1 MGGVQLVG
9 AGIHKFGR
17 TDGVSGLEMG
27 VTAVR
32 SALVDAGVDWKDIQF
47 VYGGSADC
55 GAVDS
60 ILPILGYTGIPTIN
74 VANGCATGG
83 SSLVSAVAAINSG
96 EYELGIVL
104 GFDKHAR
111 GAFNAKPEAFGLPH
125 WYGQAGFMLTTQF
138 FAMKIKRYMW
148 EYGIDEESL
157 ARVAEKSFVNGA
169 LAGHAWRRTPVGLEE
184 IMSSPMVSDPLRK
197 YMFCSPSEGAVALV
211 VASEKYVKEKGL
223 SGPRVKGVSIKSRL
237 KGSFE
242 VFSPSMPFD
251 RDVSPTVL
259 AAQDVFEKTSV
270 SPRDINIAQLQ
281 DTESGAEVMH
291 MAENGFCEDGEQAA
305 MLKNGDTGLGGKL
318 PINTDGGC
326 IACGEPIAASGLR
339 QVYENYTQLKGRAG
353 KRQVEGVRLAYS
365 HVYGA
370 PGVSAVSILEK

>member
-1 MGGVQLVG
+1 MVGVQIVG

-17 TDGVSGLEMG
+17 SDGVSGLEMG
-27 VTAVR
+27 VAAVR
-32 SALVDAGVDWKDIQF
+32 SSLADAGIDWEDVQF
-47 VYGGSADC
+47 VFGGSADC
-55 GAVDS
+55 GAIDS
-60 ILPILGYTGIPTIN
+60 VLPVLGYTGIPTIN

-83 SSLVSAVAAINSG
+83 SSLVSAVAAIRSG
-96 EYELGIVL
+96 EYELGVVL

-111 GAFNAKPEAFGLPH
+111 GAFNADPELFGLPQ

-157 ARVAEKSFVNGA
+157 ARVAEKSFINGA
-169 LAGHAWRRTPVGLEE
+169 LAEHAWRRTPIGFDE
-184 IMSSPMVSDPLRK
+184 IVSSPMVSDPLRK

-223 SGPRVKGVSIKSRL
+223 SGPHIKGVSIKSRL

-281 DTESGAEVMH
+281 DTESGAEIMH
-291 MAENGFCEDGEQAA
+291 MAENGFCEDGEQSA
-305 MLKNGDTGLGGKL
+305 MLKNGETGLRGRL

-353 KRQVEGVRLAYS
+353 KRQVESVRLAYS

-370 PGVSAVSILEK
+370 PGVSAVCILEK

>member
-111 GAFNAKPEAFGLPH
+111 GAFNLKPQSLGLPE

-169 LAGHAWRRTPVGLEE
+169 LADHAWRRTPVGVEE
-184 IMSSPMVSDPLRK
+184 IISSPMVSDPLRK

-223 SGPRVKGVSIKSRL
+223 SGPRIKGVSIKSRL

-242 VFSPSMPFD
+242 VFSPSIRID

-259 AAQDVFEKTSV
+259 AAQDVFERTSV

-281 DTESGAEVMH
+281 DTDSGAEIMH

>member
-32 SALVDAGVDWKDIQF
+32 SALADAGVDWKDIQF
-47 VYGGSADC
+47 VFGGSADC

-148 EYGIDEESL
+148 EHGIDEESL
-157 ARVAEKSFVNGA
+157 ARVAEKSFINGA
-169 LAGHAWRRTPVGLEE
+169 LADHAWRRTPVGLEE

-223 SGPRVKGVSIKSRL
+223 SGPRIKGVSIKSRL

-242 VFSPSMPFD
+242 VFSPSIRID

-259 AAQDVFEKTSV
+259 AAQDVFERTSV

-281 DTESGAEVMH
+281 DTDSGAEIMH

>member
-32 SALVDAGVDWKDIQF
+32 SALADAGVDWKDIQF
-47 VYGGSADC
+47 VFGGSADC

-148 EYGIDEESL
+148 EHGIDEESL
-157 ARVAEKSFVNGA
+157 ARVAEKSFINGA
-169 LAGHAWRRTPVGLEE
+169 LADHAWRRTPVGLEE

-223 SGPRVKGVSIKSRL
+223 SGPRIKGVSIKSRL

-281 DTESGAEVMH
+281 DTESGAEIMH

-339 QVYENYTQLKGRAG
+339 QVYENYTQLKRRAG

>member
-1 MGGVQLVG
+1 MGSVQVVG

-17 TDGVSGLEMG
+17 SDGVSGLQMG
-27 VTAVR
+27 IAAVR
-32 SALVDAGVDWKDIQF
+32 SSLVDAGIDWSDVQF

-55 GAVDS
+55 GAIDS
-60 ILPILGYTGIPTIN
+60 ILPVLGYTGIPTIN

-83 SSLVSAVAAINSG
+83 SSLVSAVAAIQSG
-96 EYELGIVL
+96 EYELGVVL

-111 GAFNAKPEAFGLPH
+111 GAFNAKPESFGLPQ

-157 ARVAEKSFVNGA
+157 ARVAEKSFTNGA
-169 LAGHAWRRTPVGLEE
+169 LTEHAWRRTPVGLDE

-223 SGPRVKGVSIKSRL
+223 SGPRIKGVSIKSRL

-259 AAQDVFEKTSV
+259 AAQDVFEKASV
-270 SPRDINIAQLQ
+270 SPRDISIAQLQ
-281 DTESGAEVMH
+281 DTESGAEIMH
-291 MAENGFCEDGEQAA
+291 MAENGFCEDGEQSA
-305 MLKNGDTGLGGKL
+305 MLKNGDTGLGGRL

>member
-318 PINTDGGC
+318 PM
-326 IACGEPIAASGLR
+326 
-339 QVYENYTQLKGRAG
+339 
-353 KRQVEGVRLAYS
+353 LALLLF
-365 HVYGA
+365 A
-370 PGVSAVSILEK
+370 MI

>member
-32 SALVDAGVDWKDIQF
+32 SALADAGVDWKDIQF
-47 VYGGSADC
+47 VYGGSASC

-60 ILPILGYTGIPTIN
+60 ILPVLGYTGIPTIN

>member
-32 SALVDAGVDWKDIQF
+32 SALADAAVDWKDIQF
-47 VYGGSADC
+47 VFGGSADC

-148 EYGIDEESL
+148 EHGIDEESL
-157 ARVAEKSFVNGA
+157 ARVAEKSFINGA
-169 LAGHAWRRTPVGLEE
+169 LADHAWRRMPVGLGE

-211 VASEKYVKEKGL
+211 VASEKYVNEKGL
-223 SGPRVKGVSIKSRL
+223 SGPRIKGVSIKSRL

-270 SPRDINIAQLQ
+270 SPSDINIAQLQ
-281 DTESGAEVMH
+281 DTESGAEIMH
-291 MAENGFCEDGEQAA
+291 MAENGFCEDGEQSA

-370 PGVSAVSILEK
+370 PGVAAVSILEK